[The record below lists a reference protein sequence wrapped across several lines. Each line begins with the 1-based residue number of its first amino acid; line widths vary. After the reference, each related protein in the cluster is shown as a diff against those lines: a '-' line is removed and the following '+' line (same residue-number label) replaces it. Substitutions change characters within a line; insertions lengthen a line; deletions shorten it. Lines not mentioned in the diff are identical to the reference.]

1 MIEGACPTNEPVPR
15 GRPLLIWI
23 PIGLAVPGRH
33 KISEST
39 SCSGSTRRFSIVS
52 RTFDFLPMLAALD
65 AVEQDRLRVA
75 ALPLVLGLPS
85 AAWPSMEELNL
96 TTVSLD
102 GV

>member
-1 MIEGACPTNEPVPR
+1 
-15 GRPLLIWI
+15 
-23 PIGLAVPGRH
+23 
-33 KISEST
+33 
-39 SCSGSTRRFSIVS
+39 
-52 RTFDFLPMLAALD
+52 MLAALD